1 MAATITESDPAESR
15 ASPGGRALGDALF
28 LRVTQGFALG
38 VLAVVALAIL
48 TTGVKA
54 WPAIQ
59 AFGPGFLARSSWDPV
74 NNEYG
79 AWPFIWGTLYSS
91 LLALLIAVPVG
102 VGTAVFLAELS
113 PRWLSTPLSFLVE
126 LLAAIPSVV
135 FGLWGVLVMV
145 PWLRERV
152 ETPLSERLG
161 HLPLFSGVPYGA
173 SMMAAG
179 LILAIM
185 ILPIITAVARDV
197 LRAVPPEQRHAAL
210 ALGSTRWEAI
220 WRVVLPFG
228 RIGIFGGVVLAL
240 GRALGETMA
249 VTMVIGNRPEA
260 AVSLLSPAYTLSS
273 VLANEFA
280 EATGPLHRAALQ
292 EVTLVLFGIT
302 FVVNGLARWLVWRVT
317 RQAGVKK

>member
-1 MAATITESDPAESR
+1 MAASITQSEQTESR
-15 ASPGGRALGDALF
+15 ASPGGSALGDALF
-28 LRVTQGFALG
+28 LRITQLFALG
-38 VLAVVALAIL
+38 VLAVVVLAIV

-54 WPAIQ
+54 WPAIH
-59 AFGPGFLARSSWDPV
+59 AFGPAFLARSTWDPV
-74 NNEYG
+74 NNQYG

-91 LLALLIAVPVG
+91 LLALLVAVPVG

-113 PRWLSTPLSFLVE
+113 PRWLGTPLSFLVE

-145 PWLRERV
+145 PWLRDRV

-161 HLPLFSGVPYGA
+161 HVPLFSGAPYGV

-179 LILAIM
+179 LLLAIM
-185 ILPIITAVARDV
+185 ILPIITAVTRDV
-197 LRAVPPEQRHAAL
+197 LRAVPPEQRQAAL

-228 RIGIFGGVVLAL
+228 RVGIFGGVVLAL

-249 VTMVIGNRPEA
+249 VTMVIGNKPEA
-260 AVSLLSPAYTLSS
+260 HVSLLEPGYTMAS

-280 EATGPLHRAALQ
+280 EATGHLQIAALQ
-292 EVTLVLFGIT
+292 EITLVLLAIT
-302 FVVNGLARWLVWRVT
+302 FIVNGLARWLVWSVSRK
-317 RQAGVKK
+317 AGGRR